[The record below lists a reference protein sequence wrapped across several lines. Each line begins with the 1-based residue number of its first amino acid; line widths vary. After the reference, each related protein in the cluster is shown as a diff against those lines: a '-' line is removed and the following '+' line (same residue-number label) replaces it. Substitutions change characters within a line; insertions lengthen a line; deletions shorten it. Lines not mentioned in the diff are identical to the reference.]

1 MRLIDITSLSKNLK
15 DNFSSISDWKEVSIS
30 EGLKIEL
37 TQTFSTFLKL
47 HKHTGI
53 LSSGSGNITIFPY
66 QYFLISVLI
75 KPLAI
80 VMRDYKLLYDDLLIE
95 CRKNNI
101 EIAKVIIKKI
111 SGEMDPSVVAF
122 DDLITKPAFL
132 DANIDLL
139 VKLLIDDEYRLKA
152 KSIANYNGGQYKMR
166 SPEDFFGSFFLQVIN
181 VPNANSAILG
191 DIIFKLS
198 ENASLYNKLCD
209 ELRPSLPF
217 LIKDRTL
224 NNFIYSFFIIL
235 KSDNNLNILF
245 KYLVSNDDPK
255 FYSIAKGAKKLTSI
269 FWCFDHLANN
279 DELSQG
285 NKIRCFDEPIFFL
298 SGNYFYL
305 STEWANTGSSRLDF
319 HNFKEIFNEIFEEIF
334 HIEFMDSVF
343 YIFPINTSKQISY
356 SMNIPLST
364 LVSIKTKPFIILAG
378 LSGTGKSRMVRTL
391 AYHFNNINDDKL
403 SKKDPPTNFLL
414 LKVKP
419 NWHDSSEILG
429 YESRI
434 SGKDRL
440 IVTDF
445 LRYIVKAWQHP
456 KTPFFLCLDEMNL
469 APVEQYFAEYL
480 SVIETRRNIEGRI
493 KTDPLISSN
502 LIIKYADNHN
512 GTDSTFDLW
521 KELELTD
528 KRIQEELKTY
538 GIGLPS
544 NLIVMGTVN
553 MDETTHSF
561 SRKVLDRAMT
571 IEMNDIKLLEGLSN
585 NTDAWYYPAEPMDSE
600 LVLSNNT
607 QGYEVFETLGLLGDD
622 VINYLNL
629 INEKMESSPFKI
641 AYRVRDEFL
650 LYAFNYS
657 LLESK
662 KDDWMKNVLDEMTL
676 MKILPRIE
684 GDEDKT
690 KLLDDLIIIFRE
702 NDLPKSLNKATEMVN
717 RRKNSHYT
725 TFWV

>member
-1 MRLIDITSLSKNLK
+1 MKWKDFDTRLNPYPETVRVIADWLWFMSTRWDKIEDKNKFIEQNLQPLLDKGNFRDPTINEIKDNNNIIIKCELIPPSPSLGTLLRHFGFIDDNFNISKLVELIANGKLTIAEYLLINLSKHRGWVDDKNPKVNFLVLLCLYLK
-15 DNFSSISDWKEVSIS
+15 E
-30 EGLKIEL
+30 
-37 TQTFSTFLKL
+37 
-47 HKHTGI
+47 
-53 LSSGSGNITIFPY
+53 
-66 QYFLISVLI
+66 
-75 KPLAI
+75 
-80 VMRDYKLLYDDLLIE
+80 
-95 CRKNNI
+95 NNYC
-101 EIAKVIIKKI
+101 E
-111 SGEMDPSVVAF
+111 
-122 DDLITKPAFL
+122 ITKDTLL
-132 DANIDLL
+132 DLQKIKGYDLNFNPDIVDASRNDIL
-139 VKLLIDDEYRLKA
+139 Y
-152 KSIANYNGGQYKMR
+152 NY
-166 SPEDFFGSFFLQVIN
+166 
-181 VPNANSAILG
+181 ILG
-191 DIIFKLS
+191 TTLFNEIYDSNRKCLTIKQEAKEIIDFIAVNKDTIVIDKRTSKSDRYIYYGDIESGIFKLKGLKLP
-198 ENASLYNKLCD
+198 NNWSLFYPNLLKTNNT
-209 ELRPSLPF
+209 F
-217 LIKDRTL
+217 KDV
-224 NNFIYSFFIIL
+224 IDI
-235 KSDNNLNILF
+235 
-245 KYLVSNDDPK
+245 
-255 FYSIAKGAKKLTSI
+255 SI
-269 FWCFDHLANN
+269 N
-279 DELSQG
+279 
-285 NKIRCFDEPIFFL
+285 
-298 SGNYFYL
+298 
-305 STEWANTGSSRLDF
+305 
-319 HNFKEIFNEIFEEIF
+319 
-334 HIEFMDSVF
+334 
-343 YIFPINTSKQISY
+343 
-356 SMNIPLST
+356 T

-378 LSGTGKSRMVRTL
+378 LSGTGKSRMVRNL
-391 AYHFNNINDDKL
+391 AYQFNNINDDKL
-403 SKKDPPTNFLL
+403 SKKNPPTNFLL

-480 SVIETRRNIEGRI
+480 SVIETRRNIDGRI

-512 GTDSTFDLW
+512 GTDTTFDLW

-585 NTDAWYYPAEPMDSE
+585 NTDAWFYPAEPMDSK

-607 QGYEVFETLGLLGDD
+607 QGYEVFETLGLLGVD

-629 INEKMESSPFKI
+629 INDKMESSPFKI

-684 GDEDKT
+684 GDEDRT

-702 NDLPKSLNKATEMVN
+702 KDLPKSLNKATEMVN
-717 RRKNSHYT
+717 RRINSHYT